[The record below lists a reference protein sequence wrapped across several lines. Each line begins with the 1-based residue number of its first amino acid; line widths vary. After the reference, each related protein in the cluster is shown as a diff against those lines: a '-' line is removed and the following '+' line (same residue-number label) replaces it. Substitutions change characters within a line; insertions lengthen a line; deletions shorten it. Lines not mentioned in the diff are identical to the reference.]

1 MDYEPIISL
10 LASYTPAEIE
20 AIMTLLTEFK
30 KANDIKPVQKKRG
43 TISEMLHKELD
54 RTVPAGGETPEQRFE
69 RGRPIFYEIVKN
81 M

>member
-30 KANDIKPVQKKRG
+30 KANDIKPVQKR
-43 TISEMLHKELD
+43 EELY
-54 RTVPAGGETPEQRFE
+54 QKCY
-69 RGRPIFYEIVKN
+69 IKS
-81 M
+81 